1 MRGTQEG
8 KTVMIRIRSRI
19 LAAAGL
25 LLGTLPTAAF
35 AQLEETAERRTA
47 CMVDAIMLCSSA
59 IPNKALIASCL
70 ASKMSQ
76 LSPQCRAQFATNS
89 GVNAA
94 QARDLKG
101 DNRRQMPSAAAR

>member
-1 MRGTQEG
+1 MAPHLRQWE
-8 KTVMIRIRSRI
+8 TVMIRIRSGV

-25 LLGTLPTAAF
+25 LLGALPTVAF
-35 AQLEETAERRTA
+35 AQLEETAERRAA

-76 LSPQCRAQFATNS
+76 LSPQCRAQFVINS
-89 GVNAA
+89 
-94 QARDLKG
+94 DLKG
-101 DNRRQMPSAAAR
+101 DSRRQSPSAAARQH

>member
-1 MRGTQEG
+1 ML
-8 KTVMIRIRSRI
+8 S
-19 LAAAGL
+19 AGVL
-25 LLGTLPTAAF
+25 LLGALPTVAF
-35 AQLEETAERRTA
+35 AQLEETAKRRAA
-47 CMVDAIMLCSSA
+47 CMIDPIMLCSSA

-94 QARDLKG
+94 RAQDLKG
-101 DNRRQMPSAAAR
+101 DNRRQSPSAASRSH